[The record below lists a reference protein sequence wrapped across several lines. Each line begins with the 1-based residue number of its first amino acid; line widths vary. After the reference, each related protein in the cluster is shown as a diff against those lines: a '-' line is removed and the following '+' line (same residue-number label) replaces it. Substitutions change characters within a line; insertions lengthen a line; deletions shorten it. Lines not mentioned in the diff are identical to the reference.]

1 MIDQKLINTVVDATL
16 TGTMTCKIE
25 ETYIESSSIYNDNYN
40 TMAAPMYS
48 WIQDGDTFERAE
60 LCYWD
65 SYLDE
70 EVGSLKTFMRAC
82 SKLQKM
88 RFYTLNNAE

>member
-1 MIDQKLINTVVDATL
+1 MIDQKLINTVVDGTL
-16 TGTMTCKIE
+16 TGTLTCKIE
-25 ETYIESSSIYNDNYN
+25 ETYIESSSIYDDNYN

-70 EVGSLKTFMRAC
+70 ELFAKAEFSQKQ
-82 SKLQKM
+82 LQ
-88 RFYTLNNAE
+88 N

>member
-40 TMAAPMYS
+40 TMTAPM
-48 WIQDGDTFERAE
+48 
-60 LCYWD
+60 
-65 SYLDE
+65 
-70 EVGSLKTFMRAC
+70 
-82 SKLQKM
+82 
-88 RFYTLNNAE
+88 